1 MRQGARIL
9 ALENAVNVAG
19 GTPVGVGGI
28 RSKEHQPAAGDI
40 NAEGVDRRRS
50 VARSQIN
57 DQFAMHAR
65 QPMGNK
71 RTAKARGLSWQ
82 EGKARQ
88 AQKLVDPRTDD
99 KVATH

>member
-1 MRQGARIL
+1 MRQGAQIL

-40 NAEGVDRRRS
+40 DAEGVDLRHS
-50 VARSQIN
+50 VASSQIN
-57 DQFAMHAR
+57 DQFAMHTR

-71 RTAKARGLSWQ
+71 HTAKAR
-82 EGKARQ
+82 EVRRIKA
-88 AQKLVDPRTDD
+88 
-99 KVATH
+99 